1 MRIGIDVATLALNR
15 QVDLIVVAS
24 NDTELIPA
32 FKLSRRH
39 GVQVAVAKVG
49 SFTPHMRGIKPVCG
63 ARQTEDWSSAGQ

>member
-1 MRIGIDVATLALNR
+1 MRIGFDVAALALNR

-39 GVQVAVAKVG
+39 GRERNG
-49 SFTPHMRGIKPVCG
+49 SGCG
-63 ARQTEDWSSAGQ
+63 Y